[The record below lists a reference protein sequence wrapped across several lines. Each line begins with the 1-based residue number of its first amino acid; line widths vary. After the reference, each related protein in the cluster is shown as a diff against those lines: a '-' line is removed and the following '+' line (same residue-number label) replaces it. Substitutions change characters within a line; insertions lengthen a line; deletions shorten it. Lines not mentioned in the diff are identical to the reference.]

1 MLNKKPNA
9 KLLWMQFEDVLAPR
23 LGLTVKERAVYS
35 YLLRH
40 SLVVGKLRLQFAVM
54 SLARTLGLSIG
65 PVRQAVRRFDELGAL
80 RVLERSKTGHLVEM
94 RLPEK
99 IRALRPGKNGA
110 LVAVGAA
117 GEPSASTLETT
128 DFLKTWA
135 LRKTIHDRER
145 GACFYCLRRTPANV
159 HCLDH
164 VVPRVRFGRNSY
176 RNLVS
181 CCIECNSR
189 KGDRPVRDFLRTLY
203 RQGRLTPAEL
213 DGRVR
218 ALKDLAAGK
227 PPRAPVRVC
236 ARHAVRI
243 QGEEPAGCRPY
254 EIEVKIR
261 PASEGGPYKRERKG
275 VHRRSCLCAVTVS
288 VSLRPS
294 ALNLFLPVCLTVA
307 RSSASPVLRARND
320 CTAHARFPAR
330 GQTAAFR
337 ATRAWRSTLRA
348 AVR

>member
-65 PVRQAVRRFDELGAL
+65 AARQAVRRLDELGTL
-80 RVLERSKTGHLVEM
+80 RVLERSKTGHLAEM

-99 IRALRPGKNGA
+99 IRALRLGKNGA
-110 LVAVGAA
+110 SVAVGTTGAA
-117 GEPSASTLETT
+117 GESPAATLETT

-135 LRKTIHDRER
+135 LRKSIHDRER

-159 HCLDH
+159 PCLDH
-164 VVPRVRFGRNSY
+164 VVPRVRFGRHSY

-181 CCIECNSR
+181 CCLECNSR
-189 KGDRPVRDFLRTLY
+189 KGDRPAEDFLRMLY
-203 RQGRLTPAEL
+203 RLGRLTPAEL
-213 DGRVR
+213 DVRLR

-227 PPRAPVRVC
+227 L
-236 ARHAVRI
+236 
-243 QGEEPAGCRPY
+243 
-254 EIEVKIR
+254 R
-261 PASEGGPYKRERKG
+261 PALP
-275 VHRRSCLCAVTVS
+275 S
-288 VSLRPS
+288 V
-294 ALNLFLPVCLTVA
+294 
-307 RSSASPVLRARND
+307 
-320 CTAHARFPAR
+320 
-330 GQTAAFR
+330 
-337 ATRAWRSTLRA
+337 
-348 AVR
+348 

>member
-145 GACFYCLRRTPANV
+145 GACFYCLRRTP
-159 HCLDH
+159 
-164 VVPRVRFGRNSY
+164 
-176 RNLVS
+176 
-181 CCIECNSR
+181 
-189 KGDRPVRDFLRTLY
+189 
-203 RQGRLTPAEL
+203 LT
-213 DGRVR
+213 
-218 ALKDLAAGK
+218 
-227 PPRAPVRVC
+227 
-236 ARHAVRI
+236 
-243 QGEEPAGCRPY
+243 
-254 EIEVKIR
+254 
-261 PASEGGPYKRERKG
+261 
-275 VHRRSCLCAVTVS
+275 
-288 VSLRPS
+288 
-294 ALNLFLPVCLTVA
+294 
-307 RSSASPVLRARND
+307 
-320 CTAHARFPAR
+320 CTASTTLCHACASAVIPTATWFPAVSN
-330 GQTAAFR
+330 
-337 ATRAWRSTLRA
+337 ATRARATVRSGIFYARSTARDA
-348 AVR
+348 SRPPNSTDAFAP

>member
-1 MLNKKPNA
+1 MPNKKPSP

-65 PVRQAVRRFDELGAL
+65 AARQAVRRLDELGVL
-80 RVLERSKTGHLVEM
+80 RVLQRSKTGHLAEM

-110 LVAVGAA
+110 SGATGAA
-117 GEPSASTLETT
+117 GEPPASTLETR
-128 DFLKTWA
+128 DFLKTWS

-145 GACFYCLRRTPANV
+145 GACFYCLRRTLANV
-159 HCLDH
+159 RCLDH

-181 CCIECNSR
+181 CCLECNSR
-189 KGDRPVRDFLRTLY
+189 KGDRPAPDFLRTLY

-213 DGRVR
+213 DTRLR

-227 PPRAPVRVC
+227 
-236 ARHAVRI
+236 
-243 QGEEPAGCRPY
+243 
-254 EIEVKIR
+254 
-261 PASEGGPYKRERKG
+261 
-275 VHRRSCLCAVTVS
+275 
-288 VSLRPS
+288 LRPS
-294 ALNLFLPVCLTVA
+294 L
-307 RSSASPVLRARND
+307 
-320 CTAHARFPAR
+320 
-330 GQTAAFR
+330 
-337 ATRAWRSTLRA
+337 
-348 AVR
+348 

>member
-1 MLNKKPNA
+1 MPNKTLNA

-99 IRALRPGKNGA
+99 IRALRMGRNGA
-110 LVAVGAA
+110 LLTTGAVGVGTTGAVGMGATGAA
-117 GEPSASTLETT
+117 GELPTATLETT

-159 HCLDH
+159 HGLDH

-181 CCIECNSR
+181 CCLECNSR
-189 KGDRPVRDFLRTLY
+189 KGDRAAPDFLRTLY
-203 RQGRLTPAEL
+203 RLGRLTAAEL
-213 DGRVR
+213 DGRLR

-227 PPRAPVRVC
+227 L
-236 ARHAVRI
+236 
-243 QGEEPAGCRPY
+243 
-254 EIEVKIR
+254 R
-261 PASEGGPYKRERKG
+261 PA
-275 VHRRSCLCAVTVS
+275 
-288 VSLRPS
+288 
-294 ALNLFLPVCLTVA
+294 LPE
-307 RSSASPVLRARND
+307 N
-320 CTAHARFPAR
+320 
-330 GQTAAFR
+330 GK
-337 ATRAWRSTLRA
+337 
-348 AVR
+348 

>member
-1 MLNKKPNA
+1 MPNKTLNA

-65 PVRQAVRRFDELGAL
+65 PVRQAVRRLDELGTL

-99 IRALRPGKNGA
+99 IRALRMGRNGA
-110 LVAVGAA
+110 SMAVGVGTTGAVGAA
-117 GEPSASTLETT
+117 GEPPASTLETT

-181 CCIECNSR
+181 CCIECNTR
-189 KGDRPVRDFLRTLY
+189 KGDRPATDFLRTLY
-203 RQGRLTPAEL
+203 RLGRLTAAEL
-213 DGRVR
+213 DGRLR

-227 PPRAPVRVC
+227 
-236 ARHAVRI
+236 
-243 QGEEPAGCRPY
+243 
-254 EIEVKIR
+254 
-261 PASEGGPYKRERKG
+261 
-275 VHRRSCLCAVTVS
+275 
-288 VSLRPS
+288 LRPS
-294 ALNLFLPVCLTVA
+294 LP
-307 RSSASPVLRARND
+307 SA
-320 CTAHARFPAR
+320 
-330 GQTAAFR
+330 
-337 ATRAWRSTLRA
+337 
-348 AVR
+348 